1 MKLRLTINT
10 FIFCL
15 IIAVQVFAWEGR
27 VVRVLD
33 GDTVEVLNSQNQ
45 TTRVRLYGIDTPEKS
60 QDFGQKAKQFT
71 LSLVGS
77 KTVDVEA
84 IDTDR
89 YGRTVGV
96 ITLGNTVLNAE
107 ILKAGYAW
115 YYAQYC
121 KKDFC
126 GEWQQLESQARSS
139 KIGLWSI
146 SNPQPPWDFRK
157 YQKKSN
163 TNANTATIKQDI
175 SESGEYHGNTGSKK
189 FHQKSCQHF
198 NCKNCTT
205 IFNSRQKAL
214 DAGYDPCGLCKP

>member
-1 MKLRLTINT
+1 MKLFIHLL
-10 FIFCL
+10 IFCL
-15 IIAVQVFAWEGR
+15 LITVQASAFDGR
-27 VVRVLD
+27 VVKVTD
-33 GDTVEVLNSQNQ
+33 GDTVDVLDTSNKL
-45 TTRVRLYGIDTPEKS
+45 TKVRLYGIDAPEKS
-60 QDFGQKAKQFT
+60 QDFGQKSKQFV
-71 LSLVGS
+71 LDIVAG
-77 KTVDVEA
+77 KTVSVEA

-96 ITLGNTVLNAE
+96 VHIGNTLLNAE
-107 ILKAGYAW
+107 ILKSGLAW
-115 YYAQYC
+115 YYSQYC
-121 KKDFC
+121 KKSFC
-126 GEWQQLESQARSS
+126 GEWQQIESQARSS

-205 IFNSRQKAL
+205 IFNSRDEAI
-214 DAGYDPCGLCKP
+214 AEGYLPCALCKP